1 MRLNRLDLAALSI
14 LVVSAIAVGWPVWT
28 GGYLTY
34 MDNPVHI
41 AEIHAL
47 AAGEQWSD
55 IGFCGFPL
63 GYLHSPIWY
72 SGLSVLVLLG
82 LPAGPLFAALLL
94 LGALSPPVAIYA
106 VGRRYLPPLVALV
119 PAWLLLVQRTTIMGY
134 SAVLAGMAPFYI
146 ACGLLILFMHLLAS
160 EDRSWR
166 HARYITFCLSLLAL
180 THMYV
185 LQVAVLV
192 VAIHTFRLML
202 VRPPGWL
209 VTLKRES
216 VAYAL
221 AALCS
226 SLYWYPLVRGLV
238 TAALH
243 GNPAAALGAENK
255 APGWLLMRLLLPT
268 DAAFGVQTD
277 LYLLDALP
285 PIALVTLGLIGMS
298 RLRRWPNATSLYGAL
313 FTLGL
318 GAILFVLIP
327 GDWRPW
333 LGPNSWRY
341 LYFIRIGLA
350 LSALPALLV
359 LGRYGFARRKR
370 AMAAF
375 GGVAL
380 IASIGFGLPLRSQVG
395 QPEGPAWDDIQE
407 LWTWLKSHDGTSGR
421 VFVQDTFM
429 TEPRANPFVRSHIL
443 ALTSHESGVRQI
455 GPYYSIVPY
464 KTRDFSNGEVGEVLG
479 LPVGRD
485 YENFPLERRLA
496 LLRRHIEI
504 TNTTQMVV
512 VDPDDADVLVEE
524 GIAEVIWRK
533 GRYTVLRVLHES
545 GGWVSADGAQVQV
558 KHWSPGHVVF
568 DLESASGG
576 STVLVKQSY
585 HPGWTVSPG
594 VTISES
600 EHGLLELSVDEQAQS
615 DITLVWKPYREQMW
629 ISGFGFVVLLI
640 WILAGSRGHSER
652 SRREGPEPAV

>member
-1 MRLNRLDLAALSI
+1 
-14 LVVSAIAVGWPVWT
+14 
-28 GGYLTY
+28 
-34 MDNPVHI
+34 
-41 AEIHAL
+41 
-47 AAGEQWSD
+47 
-55 IGFCGFPL
+55 
-63 GYLHSPIWY
+63 
-72 SGLSVLVLLG
+72 
-82 LPAGPLFAALLL
+82 
-94 LGALSPPVAIYA
+94 
-106 VGRRYLPPLVALV
+106 
-119 PAWLLLVQRTTIMGY
+119 
-134 SAVLAGMAPFYI
+134 
-146 ACGLLILFMHLLAS
+146 
-160 EDRSWR
+160 
-166 HARYITFCLSLLAL
+166 
-180 THMYV
+180 
-185 LQVAVLV
+185 
-192 VAIHTFRLML
+192 
-202 VRPPGWL
+202 
-209 VTLKRES
+209 
-216 VAYAL
+216 
-221 AALCS
+221 
-226 SLYWYPLVRGLV
+226 
-238 TAALH
+238 
-243 GNPAAALGAENK
+243 
-255 APGWLLMRLLLPT
+255 
-268 DAAFGVQTD
+268 
-277 LYLLDALP
+277 
-285 PIALVTLGLIGMS
+285 
-298 RLRRWPNATSLYGAL
+298 
-313 FTLGL
+313 
-318 GAILFVLIP
+318 
-327 GDWRPW
+327 
-333 LGPNSWRY
+333 
-341 LYFIRIGLA
+341 
-350 LSALPALLV
+350 
-359 LGRYGFARRKR
+359 
-370 AMAAF
+370 MAAF